1 MTMLR
6 PIDWPAVVRDLE
18 RAPMTVRAI
27 GKIVGT
33 SHTAVLG
40 WKNGGK
46 EPGHYTGERVITLW
60 CAVTGL
66 SRAVI
71 HLESTGSRLPGTV
84 PRHAEPQ
91 VTACD
96 SSQRSDGGQ
105 AIPA

>member
-6 PIDWPAVVRDLE
+6 PIDWPAIVRDLE
-18 RAPMTVRAI
+18 RAPMTARAI

-33 SHTAVLG
+33 SHAAVLG
-40 WKNGGK
+40 WKNLGK
-46 EPGHYTGERVITLW
+46 EPGHYTGERVLTLW
-60 CAVTGL
+60 CAVTG
-66 SRAVI
+66 RPRVEATVTK
-71 HLESTGSRLPGTV
+71 HPGTV
-84 PRHAEPQ
+84 RAHAEPQ